1 MKLHIASPNEEY
13 KTKTSVHLTV
23 ARPANSGPAHFNSA
37 PHKDGEGRV
46 FMLYISLFLIV
57 WLAAGFAV
65 GMKQVYV
72 DQLFDKDVIERLEKE
87 AGDHD
92 LVVRFI
98 KHRFV
103 YIAAVTLSGFIAVYS
118 EIKAIPQKRSIRKIE
133 KDINK
138 LNKVRKRG
146 NNRK

>member
-1 MKLHIASPNEEY
+1 
-13 KTKTSVHLTV
+13 
-23 ARPANSGPAHFNSA
+23 
-37 PHKDGEGRV
+37 
-46 FMLYISLFLIV
+46 MLYISLFLIV

-92 LVVRFI
+92 LVVHFI

>member
-1 MKLHIASPNEEY
+1 
-13 KTKTSVHLTV
+13 
-23 ARPANSGPAHFNSA
+23 
-37 PHKDGEGRV
+37 
-46 FMLYISLFLIV
+46 MLYISLFLIV

-72 DQLFDKDVIERLEKE
+72 DQLFDKDVNERLEKE
-87 AGDHD
+87 AGD
-92 LVVRFI
+92 VVRFI

-138 LNKVRKRG
+138 LNKVRKRE

>member
-1 MKLHIASPNEEY
+1 
-13 KTKTSVHLTV
+13 
-23 ARPANSGPAHFNSA
+23 
-37 PHKDGEGRV
+37 
-46 FMLYISLFLIV
+46 MLYISLFLIV

-98 KHRFV
+98 KHQFV
-103 YIAAVTLSGFIAVYS
+103 YIAAVSLSGFIAVYS

>member
-1 MKLHIASPNEEY
+1 
-13 KTKTSVHLTV
+13 
-23 ARPANSGPAHFNSA
+23 
-37 PHKDGEGRV
+37 
-46 FMLYISLFLIV
+46 MLYISLFLIV

-87 AGDHD
+87 AGDND

-103 YIAAVTLSGFIAVYS
+103 YIAAVSLSGFIAVYS